1 MELNQKYE
9 THISEHKPLGRA
21 IRALPGQYI
30 KVLIRPSITTFA
42 EEKRNAIWGIIW
54 AQFIGLGI
62 ISAILQSLGLLIS
75 PPNYNSIAGATAG
88 LSASTLLVFSIVFFA
103 IVEILLTP
111 VSFLAAGGILFLI
124 ARIFGGKG
132 TYREQIYTTL
142 LYGVPMVILSYLLFL
157 VPVAGAWL
165 LYLPHIYS
173 LVLLI
178 ISMMAVHQFGRGKA
192 K

>member
-9 THISEHKPLGRA
+9 THISEHKSLGRA

-42 EEKRNAIWGIIW
+42 EEKGKATWGIIW

-62 ISAILQSLGLLIS
+62 ICAILQSLGLLIS

-103 IVEILLTP
+103 T
-111 VSFLAAGGILFLI
+111 G
-124 ARIFGGKG
+124 
-132 TYREQIYTTL
+132 
-142 LYGVPMVILSYLLFL
+142 
-157 VPVAGAWL
+157 
-165 LYLPHIYS
+165 YS
-173 LVLLI
+173 
-178 ISMMAVHQFGRGKA
+178 
-192 K
+192 